1 MTSLT
6 NGAGEFHDPDVPRRK
21 SLKAISGALLSL
33 AWRESRTARRRLLLY
48 MSSISLGVAALVAID
63 SFASNVTGSVR
74 EQSRALLGGDVSF
87 GARQGPFTPRADS
100 ILDSL
105 ATTGVRFARQ
115 TTFASMGLVER
126 SGGTRLVQVR
136 AVTPQ
141 YPFYGAVVTS
151 PANKWAD
158 LHRAQNALVDRT
170 DRRHAHPRLREVR
183 DHRLAGQRPW

>member
-6 NGAGEFHDPDVPRRK
+6 PGGARPFRDPDVPARK
-21 SLKAISGALLSL
+21 SLKTLSRALLSL

-87 GARQGPFTPRADS
+87 GARQGPFTPKADS

-105 ATTGVRFARQ
+105 RSTGIRLARQ

-126 SGGTRLVQVR
+126 SG
-136 AVTPQ
+136 
-141 YPFYGAVVTS
+141 
-151 PANKWAD
+151 
-158 LHRAQNALVDRT
+158 
-170 DRRHAHPRLREVR
+170 
-183 DHRLAGQRPW
+183 

>member
-1 MTSLT
+1 MTLPTDAGQSRVPPRPSL
-6 NGAGEFHDPDVPRRK
+6 VPIFR
-21 SLKAISGALLSL
+21 L

-74 EQSRALLGGDVSF
+74 EQSRALLGGDVAF
-87 GARQGPFTPRADS
+87 GARQGPFTPKADS

-105 ATTGVRFARQ
+105 RATGIRIARQ

-136 AVTPQ
+136 AVTPE
-141 YPFYGAVVTS
+141 YPFYG
-151 PANKWAD
+151 
-158 LHRAQNALVDRT
+158 
-170 DRRHAHPRLREVR
+170 
-183 DHRLAGQRPW
+183 